1 MGDNTIS
8 VTASAEGTTL
18 TKVAV
23 KEFEFEIDEP
33 ELFGGKSL
41 APSPVDYLLG
51 SVAGCIVAA
60 GTYMAKEMG
69 FELYHLEAAVDGR
82 INSDCFFGISSG
94 NRSGFQ
100 EITVSLRVESSA
112 SEDQLEEWKRQLP
125 IRCPVIDN
133 LLHPVK
139 LELTLNGTE

>member
-1 MGDNTIS
+1 MGDNIIS
-8 VTASAEGTTL
+8 VKAVSEGTTL
-18 TKVAV
+18 TNVAV
-23 KEFEFEIDEP
+23 KGFEFEIDEP

-69 FELYHLEAAVDGR
+69 FELYRLQVSVDGL

-94 NRSGFQ
+94 KRSGFQ
-100 EITVSLRVESSA
+100 EIVVSLHVESNA
-112 SEDQLEEWKRQLP
+112 GEAQLEEWKQQLMV
-125 IRCPVIDN
+125 RCPVIDN
-133 LLHPVK
+133 LLNPVS
-139 LELTLNGTE
+139 LQLTMD